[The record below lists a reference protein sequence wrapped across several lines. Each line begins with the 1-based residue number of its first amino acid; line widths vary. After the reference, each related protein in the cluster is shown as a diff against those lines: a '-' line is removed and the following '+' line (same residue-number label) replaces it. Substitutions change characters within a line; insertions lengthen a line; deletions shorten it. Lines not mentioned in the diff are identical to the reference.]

1 MADQAFRSVRTI
13 MRPQRSRPAPPPTRP
28 CARLPRER
36 SHHHDSDAGRP
47 GRWHRKGQPIVYA
60 TATLSLAALEYFVHL
75 GRTDSKIAFVAVHA
89 IIADD
94 LAMEVVDPAS
104 LPKDWNSSPP
114 SDATM
119 DLGTRWCLDLR
130 GAVII
135 VPSAVV
141 QGEFNYLLNP
151 RHPDFRSIKI
161 SASERFSFDSRMWK

>member
-1 MADQAFRSVRTI
+1 MIVYRICKTKYAKTAFSG
-13 MRPQRSRPAPPPTRP
+13 
-28 CARLPRER
+28 
-36 SHHHDSDAGRP
+36 AGGLESP

-60 TATLSLAALEYFVHL
+60 TSTLSLAALEYFVHL

-94 LAMEVVDPAS
+94 LAMDVVDPAS

-114 SDATM
+114 IDATM
-119 DLGTRWCLDLR
+119 DLGTQWCLDLR
-130 GAVII
+130 GVVIK

-151 RHPDFRSIKI
+151 QHPDFKLIKI
-161 SASERFSFDSRMWK
+161 STPEPFSFDTRMWKQD

>member
-1 MADQAFRSVRTI
+1 MIVYRICKAKYAKAAFSG
-13 MRPQRSRPAPPPTRP
+13 
-28 CARLPRER
+28 
-36 SHHHDSDAGRP
+36 AGGLESP

-60 TATLSLAALEYFVHL
+60 ATTLSLAALEYFVHL

-114 SDATM
+114 IDATM
-119 DLGTRWCLDLR
+119 DLGTQWCLDLR
-130 GAVII
+130 GVVVK

-151 RHPDFRSIKI
+151 RHPDFKLIKI
-161 SASERFSFDSRMWK
+161 STPERFSFDRRMWK